1 MKIYEPNP
9 EALFMQ
15 TIMIDGSMYAS
26 PRELHLALKKM
37 LSLPEYYGLNA
48 DALNDCLGEKKEAV
62 NLWILNPG
70 EGETSVSLSR
80 VAMVIRDQGGS
91 VKEL

>member
-1 MKIYEPNP
+1 
-9 EALFMQ
+9 MQ

-26 PRELHLALKKM
+26 PRDVHLALKKM
-37 LSLPEYYGLNA
+37 LSLPDYYGLNA
-48 DALNDCLGEKKEAV
+48 DALNDCLGEKPECV

-70 EGETSVSLSR
+70 QGEVASAISLISR
-80 VAMVIRDQGGS
+80 VFHDNGGS

>member
-1 MKIYEPNP
+1 
-9 EALFMQ
+9 MQ

-37 LSLPEYYGLNA
+37 LFLPEYYGLNA
-48 DALNDCLGEKKEAV
+48 DALNDCL
-62 NLWILNPG
+62 
-70 EGETSVSLSR
+70 